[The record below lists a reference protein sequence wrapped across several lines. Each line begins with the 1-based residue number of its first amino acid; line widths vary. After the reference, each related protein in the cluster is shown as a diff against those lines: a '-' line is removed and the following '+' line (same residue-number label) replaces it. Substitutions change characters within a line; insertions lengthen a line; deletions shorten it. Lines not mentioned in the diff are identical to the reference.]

1 MPVLPIS
8 PELTQI
14 LTIISVL
21 IVLGALAF
29 AMLYLFKKGKKA
41 EGEDYF
47 STKVP
52 DLEAATLQA
61 TEDEASLELFK
72 TLLNHGEEE
81 EKKGEM
87 PTSVVKSFQNY
98 ACSDLIIQPQSA
110 AREQAIEVSCRVTNM
125 GKEEDSF
132 NIELKIDSMVVS
144 QQQVKLSPG
153 SSRVVAFCGAENRPG
168 EHLVE
173 IEQLKGQFSVH

>member
-29 AMLYLFKKGKKA
+29 AMLSLFKKGKKA
-41 EGEDYF
+41 EGGDNF

-72 TLLNHGEEE
+72 TLLTHEE
-81 EKKGEM
+81 EKEKY
-87 PTSVVKSFQNY
+87 P
-98 ACSDLIIQPQSA
+98 P
-110 AREQAIEVSCRVTNM
+110 
-125 GKEEDSF
+125 
-132 NIELKIDSMVVS
+132 
-144 QQQVKLSPG
+144 PW
-153 SSRVVAFCGAENRPG
+153 
-168 EHLVE
+168 
-173 IEQLKGQFSVH
+173 